1 VMKLFPVTESKQ
13 VEVRGEFFNLTN
25 HTTFAAPGTNINS
38 SSGAQVGGTLNAAR
52 IIQFA
57 LKFRF

>member
-1 VMKLFPVTESKQ
+1 LFPIVEDKQ
-13 VEVRGEFFNLTN
+13 LELRGEFFNLTN
-25 HTTFAAPGTNINS
+25 HPTFAAPGTNINS
-38 SSGAQVGGTLNAAR
+38 SSGAQVGSTLNAAR